1 MNLRDK
7 FALGVLPAL
16 ITEPEWQ
23 SDPQSAVKDLL
34 MGVEDPLH
42 VLGVADRYAIAA
54 YLLADAMMRARK
66 FTGRIDID
74 GAKS

>member
-1 MNLRDK
+1 
-7 FALGVLPAL
+7 
-16 ITEPEWQ
+16 
-23 SDPQSAVKDLL
+23 